1 MRGVIYA
8 RYSPGPHQTE
18 QSIEGQV
25 ADCQQ
30 YAEEHGIDII
40 EIYADR
46 HVSGKSIVGRD
57 EFQRMLRDAEK
68 GRFDCVLVWK
78 IDRFGRDRQDI
89 AMGKMALKRAGVKL
103 MYARESVPE
112 GPEGI
117 ILESVLEGLAEY
129 YSADLR
135 QKVIRGMKETA
146 KKGQYCGQSL
156 PIGYKVDAERHIVV
170 DEREAAVV
178 REAFK
183 LHIAGGQIRDIVQ
196 LFADRGIM
204 GRRGKPVSNA
214 VVYRM
219 LRNEKYLGEFYIQDV
234 KLNVE
239 PIIDQ
244 ATFLEAAR
252 HFKTSR
258 NNAAGR
264 AKVNYLLSCK
274 MFCGYCGSMI
284 SAEAGTGKLGKVYR
298 YYKCG
303 DKKRGKKCELKPFP
317 KDHLEDA
324 IILATVNDMLTD
336 EMIEKLTVRILEVQE
351 QENADDPVVGL
362 RRRLDSNKKRQRN
375 LLDAIEEGGARGL
388 VSRLA
393 ALEEEEERLVLE
405 IQRAEIKRP
414 RLTHEVVEAW
424 LRSFRV
430 GDVTDDDFRARL
442 VDTFIARVELRNDE
456 ALIFY
461 NIREK
466 GPHSR
471 VRVRPE
477 WWNKK
482 QVKIYFVKCFPI
494 ICNEV
499 LIGVGNM
506 VINVVLGRQSEQ
518 AIAAIAVFRTL
529 EGMVISFFAGF
540 SNAASVLVGTCVGS
554 GELDAAYERAK
565 RLVFLCG
572 GTILCVCLVL
582 LGIHKPLLSAMSLSG
597 ESMEI
602 GSHMLMIYCV
612 AAVIRMCNWVQNDT
626 YRAAGDAAFGTI
638 REIAFMYAMV
648 LPLVCLTGLV
658 WKAPFLVVFA
668 CCYIDEPIRLILMQ
682 RHMYSGKWVRPVTPQ
697 GMEALS
703 AFMEKHG
710 RHKKA
715 A

>member
-8 RYSPGPHQTE
+8 RYSPGPRQTE

-46 HVSGKSIVGRD
+46 KVSGKSVVGRD

-68 GRFDCVLVWK
+68 GRFDCAIVWK

-89 AMGKMALKRAGVKL
+89 ALGKLTLKRSGVKL
-103 MYARESVPE
+103 MYAKESVPE

-146 KKGQYCGQSL
+146 KKGQYCGQPL
-156 PIGYKVDAERHIVV
+156 PIGYKVDAERHVIV
-170 DEREAAVV
+170 DEREAAAV

-183 LHIAGGQIRDIVQ
+183 MHIAGAQLRDIVQ
-196 LFADRGIM
+196 MFADRGIM

-303 DKKRGKKCELKPFP
+303 DKKRGKKCELRPFP

-393 ALEEEEERLVLE
+393 ALEEEEEQLVLE

-442 VDTFIARVELRNDE
+442 VDTFIARVELRNNE

-466 GPHSR
+466 GPHSS
-471 VRVRPE
+471 VRVRPDY
-477 WWNKK
+477 WSPRDGTRTP
-482 QVKIYFVKCFPI
+482 KII
-494 ICNEV
+494 V
-499 LIGVGNM
+499 LRDY
-506 VINVVLGRQSEQ
+506 VVLR
-518 AIAAIAVFRTL
+518 IAV
-529 EGMVISFFAGF
+529 
-540 SNAASVLVGTCVGS
+540 
-554 GELDAAYERAK
+554 
-565 RLVFLCG
+565 
-572 GTILCVCLVL
+572 
-582 LGIHKPLLSAMSLSG
+582 
-597 ESMEI
+597 
-602 GSHMLMIYCV
+602 
-612 AAVIRMCNWVQNDT
+612 
-626 YRAAGDAAFGTI
+626 
-638 REIAFMYAMV
+638 
-648 LPLVCLTGLV
+648 
-658 WKAPFLVVFA
+658 
-668 CCYIDEPIRLILMQ
+668 
-682 RHMYSGKWVRPVTPQ
+682 
-697 GMEALS
+697 
-703 AFMEKHG
+703 
-710 RHKKA
+710 
-715 A
+715 

>member
-1 MRGVIYA
+1 MI
-8 RYSPGPHQTE
+8 
-18 QSIEGQV
+18 
-25 ADCQQ
+25 DLD
-30 YAEEHGIDII
+30 EH
-40 EIYADR
+40 
-46 HVSGKSIVGRD
+46 
-57 EFQRMLRDAEK
+57 
-68 GRFDCVLVWK
+68 
-78 IDRFGRDRQDI
+78 
-89 AMGKMALKRAGVKL
+89 
-103 MYARESVPE
+103 PE
-112 GPEGI
+112 
-117 ILESVLEGLAEY
+117 
-129 YSADLR
+129 D
-135 QKVIRGMKETA
+135 
-146 KKGQYCGQSL
+146 
-156 PIGYKVDAERHIVV
+156 
-170 DEREAAVV
+170 
-178 REAFK
+178 
-183 LHIAGGQIRDIVQ
+183 
-196 LFADRGIM
+196 
-204 GRRGKPVSNA
+204 GRRGVELLQTWERENGRLPETWTATTGSGGRHLFFKLQGSMKRQQHLYDNQVDFQTDGALVILPPTIHAKTGRLYKWDIAPDQRPLAVYDDQAAAFIDEGYLEARGSVSGPRFEAQKEVTAGGRTDYLFRMLSSLQAKGLTDAAIRAA
-214 VVYRM
+214 VSAENDSVCVPPLSDQELEREVFSALQRFEKGALSGSSSQKQAKSKAPLSLDLVSLDNVPEERPDWLIPGYIPRYQITTLAGDGGSGKTTVWCNIAAAVSSGRPCFIEHGETVQREPGTVM

-303 DKKRGKKCELKPFP
+303 DKKRGKACELKPFP

-336 EMIEKLTVRILEVQE
+336 DMIEKLTVRILEVQE

-393 ALEEEEERLVLE
+393 ALEEEEEQLVLE

-477 WWNKK
+477 WW
-482 QVKIYFVKCFPI
+482 
-494 ICNEV
+494 
-499 LIGVGNM
+499 
-506 VINVVLGRQSEQ
+506 RW
-518 AIAAIAVFRTL
+518 
-529 EGMVISFFAGF
+529 
-540 SNAASVLVGTCVGS
+540 
-554 GELDAAYERAK
+554 GELNPRPK
-565 RLVFLCG
+565 
-572 GTILCVCLVL
+572 VL
-582 LGIHKPLLSAMSLSG
+582 
-597 ESMEI
+597 
-602 GSHMLMIYCV
+602 
-612 AAVIRMCNWVQNDT
+612 
-626 YRAAGDAAFGTI
+626 
-638 REIAFMYAMV
+638 
-648 LPLVCLTGLV
+648 
-658 WKAPFLVVFA
+658 
-668 CCYIDEPIRLILMQ
+668 
-682 RHMYSGKWVRPVTPQ
+682 
-697 GMEALS
+697 
-703 AFMEKHG
+703 
-710 RHKKA
+710 
-715 A
+715 